1 MNDINRMKLKKGDKI
16 KSTLKEKKYSR
27 HNQKEGDI

>member
-1 MNDINRMKLKKGDKI
+1 MNDVNRTKLKKGDKI
-16 KSTLKEKKYSR
+16 KSTLKENKYFC